1 MKKPLTLFGS
11 RIPEDDSFSLEV
23 LASELSMGTVSG
35 ETLALSGV
43 GTIAEALPG
52 TVQSISLGTLS
63 FSDATGSASNYTF
76 SGASFIMILKH
87 KLTIPQRIRNILKK
101 GRSGRNLDLSPTKT
115 THRSLPAIAEK
126 ISISTPDQ
134 SITVKPCVLQNGL
147 CS

>member
-1 MKKPLTLFGS
+1 
-11 RIPEDDSFSLEV
+11 
-23 LASELSMGTVSG
+23 
-35 ETLALSGV
+35 
-43 GTIAEALPG
+43 
-52 TVQSISLGTLS
+52 
-63 FSDATGSASNYTF
+63 
-76 SGASFIMILKH
+76 MILKH